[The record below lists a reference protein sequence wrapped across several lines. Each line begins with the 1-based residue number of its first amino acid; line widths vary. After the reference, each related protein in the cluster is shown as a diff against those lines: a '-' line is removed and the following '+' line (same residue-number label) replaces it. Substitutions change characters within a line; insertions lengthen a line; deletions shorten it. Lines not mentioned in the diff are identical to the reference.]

1 VPRTELTRQL
11 AEISLAQR
19 QASRDFDRVE
29 FGPGGNL
36 QKLVLAFV
44 NGG

>member
-1 VPRTELTRQL
+1 
-11 AEISLAQR
+11 R

-36 QKLVLAFV
+36 QRLVLAFV
-44 NGG
+44 NGE